1 MLSWLVAA
9 GVLLLLLYATFLL
22 FFNLD
27 SEQETNLE
35 AFLHTPAKA
44 HDDGKTELAYND
56 KRLWSVSLDL
66 IA

>member
-1 MLSWLVAA
+1 MLSWLVAV

-35 AFLHTPAKA
+35 AFLHTPASG
-44 HDDGKTELAYND
+44 DNDGKT
-56 KRLWSVSLDL
+56 KR
-66 IA
+66 A